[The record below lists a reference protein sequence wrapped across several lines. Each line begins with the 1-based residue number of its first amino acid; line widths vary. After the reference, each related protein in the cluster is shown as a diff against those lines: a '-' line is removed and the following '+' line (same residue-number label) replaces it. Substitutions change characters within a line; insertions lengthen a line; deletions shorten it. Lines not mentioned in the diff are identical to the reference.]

1 MRDDPDFADLAGLL
15 RFDEPVPKQDPI
27 SDARLLTILRVGK
40 LTIGKFE
47 ELCLIRQVGAGGVMA
62 HVHVPLA
69 ARQRVQIELGRD
81 RACWG
86 SVLWVKDGT
95 AGIGFDA
102 DIDLEGLLARSGVAG
117 GDYRSAGPRLNMD
130 CGAALRVGSRF
141 YKVRV
146 HDLGQSGA
154 GVSFPGT
161 LEEGQEVVLTPQGF
175 QPIQGVAVWCRNG
188 RAGIAFQRPI
198 GLEALTRWL
207 QDRFGTPCVERQGAG
222 VRK

>member
-15 RFDEPVPKQDPI
+15 RFDEPVPKQSSV

-40 LTIGKFE
+40 LTIGRFE

-62 HVHVPLA
+62 HVHAPLA

-81 RACWG
+81 RAFWG
-86 SVLWVKDGT
+86 TVLWVKDKT

-102 DIDLEGLLARSGVAG
+102 DVELEGLLARSTVAG
-117 GDYRSAGPRLNMD
+117 EDYRSAGPRLNMD
-130 CGAALRVGSRF
+130 CEATLRVGGRF

-154 GVSFPGT
+154 GVSFLGT
-161 LEEGQEVVLTPQGF
+161 LEDGQDVVLTLQGF
-175 QPIQGVAVWCRNG
+175 QPIQGVAVWCRKG
-188 RAGIAFQRPI
+188 RAGIAFHRPI
-198 GLEALTRWL
+198 GLEPLTRWL
-207 QDRFGTPCVERQGAG
+207 HDRFGTPRVERQGAG